1 MRYITFPGKSE
12 FSAHHAI
19 LGVLDVSK
27 KRPLKKSDATKLFF
41 QSVPFSMA
49 TFHEKLVGLNVKI
62 DGEEDFFDSCLAVTR
77 AVKIE
82 ME

>member
-1 MRYITFPGKSE
+1 
-12 FSAHHAI
+12 
-19 LGVLDVSK
+19 
-27 KRPLKKSDATKLFF
+27 
-41 QSVPFSMA
+41 MA
-49 TFHEKLVGLNVKI
+49 NFHEKLVGLNVKI